1 MTILLAIDA
10 SSTALGWVVL
20 ADGAPRDHGEQVL
33 RGDDIND
40 RCRQAHTYVGALLRC
55 HPDVDAVAI
64 ESPVGRF
71 VKAVI
76 PQALVS
82 GAIRTAAR
90 LVDLHVV
97 DVAPQEAKQ
106 CLAGKGNA
114 DKAMMR
120 AAGMV
125 WGVTGEHAADA
136 LGVALAAAQK
146 VLVTT

>member
-10 SSTALGWVVL
+10 SSTKLGWVVL
-20 ADGAPRDHGEQVL
+20 DAGAVRDHGEATL
-33 RGDDIND
+33 TGGDVND
-40 RCRQAHTYVGALLRC
+40 RCRQAYAHVGALLRC

-97 DVAPQEAKQ
+97 DVTPQQAK
-106 CLAGKGNA
+106 
-114 DKAMMR
+114 KALTGR
-120 AAGMV
+120 GTAAKVAMQAHARRYGLR
-125 WGVTGEHAADA
+125 GEHAADA
-136 LGVALAAAQK
+136 LGVALAAEAM
-146 VLVTT
+146 VEVTS

>member
-1 MTILLAIDA
+1 MPILLAIDA
-10 SSTALGWVVL
+10 SSTNLGWVVL
-20 ADGAPRDHGEQVL
+20 DDGAVRDHGEARLTGADV
-33 RGDDIND
+33 ND
-40 RCRQAHTYVGALLRC
+40 RCRQAHAYVSALLRC

-97 DVAPQEAKQ
+97 DVAPTEAKRA
-106 CLAGKGNA
+106 LVGAGAASKTLMQACA
-114 DKAMMR
+114 DKR
-120 AAGMV
+120 
-125 WGVTGEHAADA
+125 GVRGEHAADA
-136 LGVALAAAQK
+136 LGVGLAAARR
-146 VLVTT
+146 VEVTP

>member
-20 ADGAPRDHGEQVL
+20 DDGAPRDHGEARL
-33 RGDDIND
+33 TGDDIND
-40 RCRQAHTYVGALLRC
+40 RCRQAYAHVGALLRC

-90 LVDLHVV
+90 LADLHVV
-97 DVAPQEAKQ
+97 DVPPTAAKKALTGRGTAAK
-106 CLAGKGNA
+106 LA
-114 DKAMMR
+114 MQLH
-120 AAGMV
+120 AARR
-125 WGVTGEHAADA
+125 GVTGEHAADA

-146 VLVTT
+146 VRVLP

>member
-40 RCRQAHTYVGALLRC
+40 RCRQAHACVSALLRC

-97 DVAPQEAKQ
+97 DVPPTAAK
-106 CLAGKGNA
+106 
-114 DKAMMR
+114 KALSGGGTASKTLMQACAHQR
-120 AAGMV
+120 
-125 WGVTGEHAADA
+125 GVTGEHAADA

-146 VLVTT
+146 VLVTR